1 MNRSLCFTMGIDQEL
16 AKATTMGHA
25 VLEVLSVPDDYTDDS
40 ALQIAGIVIKSGV
53 IENRARTGTRGG
65 PVRITWEALVER
77 GIAADV
83 LEEA

>member
-1 MNRSLCFTMGIDQEL
+1 MGIDQEL